1 MLAALRPGRGGDRR
15 LPKPRLR
22 GDILGAR
29 LTHAQLRN
37 RRTGRGLTV
46 DPRSGEP
53 INVQIP
59 ETRLD

>member
-1 MLAALRPGRGGDRR
+1 LAGRAAVAEA
-15 LPKPRLR
+15 PAPRHR
-22 GDILGAR
+22 V
-29 LTHAQLRN
+29 THAQLGN